1 MASSHVLNPCARHAG
16 FGKNLRSERRIV
28 RSPPIADDLDALHR
42 CCICGSHCGSLILVT
57 HASQKSKA
65 SRPRT
70 RRAGRT
76 HTAHQCWP
84 PPSQHLESDLNRF
97 GNPPRD
103 SAPSH
108 PALDKSQDRTEGA
121 RGHYSSATYVANA
134 GIPVWIDDAPA
145 IAHNKVIIIDAHL
158 VVTGSSDFTKSADT
172 RNAENVVMIESAG
185 CAGFHRELGE
195 PTVGVANVRG

>member
-76 HTAHQCWP
+76 HTNGVNPEAHIHDVLTRLVNGWP
-84 PPSQHLESDLNRF
+84 
-97 GNPPRD
+97 
-103 SAPSH
+103 
-108 PALDKSQDRTEGA
+108 QDRL
-121 RGHYSSATYVANA
+121 
-134 GIPVWIDDAPA
+134 D
-145 IAHNKVIIIDAHL
+145 
-158 VVTGSSDFTKSADT
+158 
-172 RNAENVVMIESAG
+172 
-185 CAGFHRELGE
+185 ELL
-195 PTVGVANVRG
+195 PWLWVPPDPH